1 MPRKEELQKPSLKEK
16 KKRKE
21 KKKKKKK
28 KKRPRLPGLLRLRL
42 SWYSNGRNDGAD
54 DEHLVQR

>member
-21 KKKKKKK
+21 RKEKTWS
-28 KKRPRLPGLLRLRL
+28 PGLLRLRL
-42 SWYSNGRNDGAD
+42 SRYSDGRNDGAD
-54 DEHLVQR
+54 DEHLIEN